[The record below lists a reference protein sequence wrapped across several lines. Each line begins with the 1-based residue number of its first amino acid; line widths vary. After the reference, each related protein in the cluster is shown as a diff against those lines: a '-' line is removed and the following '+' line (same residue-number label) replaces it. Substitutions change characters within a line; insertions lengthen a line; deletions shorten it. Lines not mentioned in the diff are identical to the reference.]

1 MFWQYLNDKDG
12 SICKTV
18 LEIAGV
24 DWKNYRFVEPSSMM
38 TGTDVSKKDKKDKDQ
53 NLPR

>member
-12 SICKTV
+12 TICRTA

-24 DWKNYRFVEPSSMM
+24 DWKNYRFVDPASMM
-38 TGTDVSKKDKKDKDQ
+38 TGSDEVSKKDKNKT
-53 NLPR
+53 